1 MKWYFVDYFE
11 GYTEQEVFYAVS
23 LLSDKRKEELYKI
36 YDVNLIL
43 KEPEDYMLLSANTMS
58 LIKCL
63 LIINRKN
70 IKKEDFKLDNRIIEN
85 LKTPTF
91 IQICKEYG
99 VEEAIRIML
108 STGYIDKKRY
118 TSEEIEKI
126 INRSRSD
133 IADLSVKMKHET
145 CCNKKYVKNKKRK
158 N

>member
-43 KEPEDYMLLSANTMS
+43 KEPEDYMLLSASTMS

-70 IKKEDFKLDNRIIEN
+70 MKKEDFKLDNRIIEN

-145 CCNKKYVKNKKRK
+145 GCNKKYVKNKKRK